1 MGMKMSTS
9 IDAIALRLERTREAL
24 NLSQSEFAE
33 KAGIAR
39 NTYNQ
44 WEKGKGRPQLDGA
57 IALCNTYQLTLDWIY
72 FGETNGLPYQ
82 VASKLVS
89 AA

>member
-1 MGMKMSTS
+1 MPQDKTLQ
-9 IDAIALRLERTREAL
+9 AIARRLELTREAL
-24 NLSQSEFAE
+24 GLSQSEFAD

-57 IALCNTYQLTLDWIY
+57 IALCSTYNLTLDWIY
-72 FGETNGLPYQ
+72 FGEMAGLPYQ
-82 VASKLVS
+82 VAQKLVT

>member
-1 MGMKMSTS
+1 MKNTASL
-9 IDAIALRLERTREAL
+9 DAIARRLERTRVAL
-24 NLSQSEFAE
+24 DLSQSEFAD

-57 IALCNTYQLTLDWIY
+57 IALCNAYSLTLDWIY
-72 FGETNGLPYQ
+72 FGQMAGLPYQ

>member
-1 MGMKMSTS
+1 MTS
-9 IDAIALRLERTREAL
+9 DKTLQAIAHRLEQTRSAL
-24 NLSQSEFAE
+24 GLTQSEFAD

-57 IALCNTYQLTLDWIY
+57 IALCSTYNLTLDWIY
-72 FGETNGLPYQ
+72 FGQMSGLPYQ
-82 VASKLVS
+82 VAQKLVS

>member
-1 MGMKMSTS
+1 MGMKSGTS
-9 IDAIALRLERTREAL
+9 LDAIARRLERTRSAL
-24 NLSQSEFAE
+24 GLTQSEFAD

-44 WEKGKGRPQLDGA
+44 WEKGKGRPHLDGA
-57 IALCNTYQLTLDWIY
+57 IALCHVYNLTLDWIY
-72 FGETNGLPYQ
+72 FGEVSGLAFQ
-82 VASKLVS
+82 VASKLVN

>member
-1 MGMKMSTS
+1 MDMKTGTS
-9 IDAIALRLERTREAL
+9 LDAIARRLERTRVAL
-24 NLSQSEFAE
+24 GLTQSEFAD

-57 IALCNTYQLTLDWIY
+57 ISLCSTYNLTLDWIY
-72 FGETNGLPYQ
+72 FGETSGLPYQ
-82 VASKLVS
+82 VASKLVN

>member
-1 MGMKMSTS
+1 MKTGTS
-9 IDAIALRLERTREAL
+9 IDEIARRLERTRLAL
-24 NLSQSEFAE
+24 GLSQSEFAE
-33 KAGIAR
+33 KAGLAR

-57 IALCNTYQLTLDWIY
+57 IALCSVYNLTLDWIY
-72 FGETNGLPYQ
+72 FGDKSGLPYALAQ
-82 VASKLVS
+82 QLTS

>member
-1 MGMKMSTS
+1 MNSEKTLQ
-9 IDAIALRLERTREAL
+9 AIAHRLERTREAL
-24 NLSQSEFAE
+24 GLSQSEFAD

-57 IALCNTYQLTLDWIY
+57 IALCTAYGLTLDWIY
-72 FGETNGLPYQ
+72 FGQMAGLPYQ
-82 VASKLVS
+82 TAQKLVT

>member
-1 MGMKMSTS
+1 MKTNTS
-9 IDAIALRLERTREAL
+9 LEAIARRLERTRTAL
-24 NLSQSEFAE
+24 GLSQSEFAD

-57 IALCNTYQLTLDWIY
+57 IALCHAYHLTLDWIY
-72 FGETNGLPYQ
+72 FGEVSGLPYQ
-82 VASKLVS
+82 IASRLVN

>member
-1 MGMKMSTS
+1 MKNTASLE
-9 IDAIALRLERTREAL
+9 AIARRLERTSAAL
-24 NLSQSEFAE
+24 GLSQSEFADR
-33 KAGIAR
+33 AGIAR

-57 IALCNTYQLTLDWIY
+57 ISLCNTYNLTLDWIY
-72 FGETNGLPYQ
+72 FGQMAGLPYQ

>member
-1 MGMKMSTS
+1 MKMSAS
-9 IDAIALRLERTREAL
+9 IDEIARRLERTRTAL
-24 NLSQSEFAE
+24 DLSQSEFAE

-57 IALCNTYQLTLDWIY
+57 IALCNTYHLTLDWIY
-72 FGETNGLPYQ
+72 FGEMNGLPYQ
-82 VASKLVS
+82 IASKLVNVS
-89 AA
+89 

>member
-1 MGMKMSTS
+1 MGMKSGTS
-9 IDAIALRLERTREAL
+9 LDAIARRLERTRVAL
-24 NLSQSEFAE
+24 GLTQSEFAD

-57 IALCNTYQLTLDWIY
+57 IALCHVYNLTLDWIY
-72 FGETNGLPYQ
+72 FGETSGLPYQ
-82 VASKLVS
+82 VASKLVN

>member
-1 MGMKMSTS
+1 MSMSKSTS
-9 IDAIALRLERTREAL
+9 LDAIARRLERTRLAMG
-24 NLSQSEFAE
+24 LSQSEFAE

-39 NTYNQ
+39 NTCNQ

-57 IALCNTYQLTLDWIY
+57 IALCNVYQLTLDWIY
-72 FGETNGLPYQ
+72 FGETSGLPYQ
-82 VASKLVS
+82 VASKLVN

>member
-1 MGMKMSTS
+1 MST
-9 IDAIALRLERTREAL
+9 DKTLEAIARRLELTRVAFG
-24 NLSQSEFAE
+24 LSQSEFAD

-44 WEKGKGRPQLDGA
+44 WEKAKGRPQLDGA
-57 IALCNTYQLTLDWIY
+57 MALCHTYNITLDWIY
-72 FGETNGLPYQ
+72 FGQMSGLPYQ
-82 VASKLVS
+82 VAQKLVT

>member
-1 MGMKMSTS
+1 MKTNTS
-9 IDAIALRLERTREAL
+9 LEAIARRLERTRSAL
-24 NLSQSEFAE
+24 GLSQSEFAD

-57 IALCNTYQLTLDWIY
+57 IALCGTYNLTLDWIY
-72 FGETNGLPYQ
+72 FGDMNGLPYQ
-82 VASKLVS
+82 TASKLVN